1 MAKAAKS
8 LAKTK
13 LKWTGA
19 LVSCYVRDMK
29 NRRLGPVLGIVRGVS
44 TNQAAV
50 EDEGGDEYSAT
61 GLLVEIPDLG
71 RNVTYGEW
79 PVRFEDAKIER

>member
-1 MAKAAKS
+1 MAKASKS

-19 LVSCYVRDMK
+19 IVQCYIRDHLGK
-29 NRRLGPVLGIVRGVS
+29 RRGPVMGVVRGIS

-50 EDEGGDEYSAT
+50 EDEGGPEYNAT

-71 RNVTYGEW
+71 RNATYGEW
-79 PVRFEDAKIER
+79 PVRFDDARIER